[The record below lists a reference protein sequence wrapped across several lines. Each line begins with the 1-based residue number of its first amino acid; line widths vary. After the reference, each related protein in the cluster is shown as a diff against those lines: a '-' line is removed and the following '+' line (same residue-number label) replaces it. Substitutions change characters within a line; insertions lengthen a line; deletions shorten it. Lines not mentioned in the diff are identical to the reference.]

1 VADVAHRLRWRP
13 NLDTIVHT
21 IETTDPSEARRCR
34 YAQFGGRTAT
44 LTVHGS
50 DVTGLVRSV
59 KEDRSTTPTRWT
71 IIVLSK

>member
-1 VADVAHRLRWRP
+1 LQRP
-13 NLDTIVHT
+13 ANLDNIVHT

-34 YAQFGGRTAT
+34 YAQFGGRAAT

-50 DVTGLVRSV
+50 AVTGLVRSV

-71 IIVLSK
+71 IIVVTK

>member
-1 VADVAHRLRWRP
+1 M
-13 NLDTIVHT
+13 HT

-50 DVTGLVRSV
+50 AITGLVRSV
-59 KEDRSTTPTRWT
+59 KEDRSKTPTRWT
-71 IIVLSK
+71 IIVIAK

>member
-1 VADVAHRLRWRP
+1 
-13 NLDTIVHT
+13 VHT

-44 LTVHGS
+44 LSVHGS

-71 IIVLSK
+71 ITVVSK

>member
-1 VADVAHRLRWRP
+1 L
-13 NLDTIVHT
+13 HT

-44 LTVHGS
+44 LTVLGS
-50 DVTGLVRSV
+50 NITGMVRSV

-71 IIVLSK
+71 IIVISK